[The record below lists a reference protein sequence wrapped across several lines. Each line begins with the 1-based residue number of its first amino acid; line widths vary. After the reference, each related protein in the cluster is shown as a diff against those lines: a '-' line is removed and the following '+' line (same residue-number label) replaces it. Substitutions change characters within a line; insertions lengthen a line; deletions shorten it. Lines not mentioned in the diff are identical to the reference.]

1 MSPLEISPQALQA
14 LEKAAPAAAAE
25 VKALLNIRQAIYEV
39 LGNYPL
45 DNVLPYVYGLQ
56 NVGSGTNPIIPANQ
70 SVSNS
75 FKVTADAGFIAMSV
89 RAQSNGDFLVQ
100 ARIDNSDRILMNL
113 PVASSAFCG
122 TGQRPAPLHKPLLLS
137 ANTTV
142 SFDLTD
148 LSGSPNAVYL
158 YFFGFKVYQRRQ
170 G

>member
-14 LEKAAPAAAAE
+14 LERSHPAAAAE
-25 VKALLNIRQAIYEV
+25 VKALIGIRQSLYEV
-39 LGNYPL
+39 LGSFPL

-56 NVGSGTNPIIPANQ
+56 NVGSGVNPLIPANQ
-70 SVSNS
+70 TVSNS
-75 FKVTADAGFIAMSV
+75 FKVTADAAFVAMSV
-89 RAQSNGDFLVQ
+89 RAQSTGDFLVQ
-100 ARIDNSDRILMNL
+100 ARIDNSDRILMNI

-122 TGQRPAPLHKPLLLS
+122 TGQRPAPLHKPLMLS

-158 YFFGFKVYQRRQ
+158 YFFGFKAYQRRK